1 MGSAHPTLT
10 YKSYNGFNFEPFF
23 YSSPMP
29 TPDLFSD
36 DLPAHSL
43 NSAHGLHVLP
53 CTFSHVFWDEVVARM
68 AGSNVPLTG
77 QLFIVPDGSMGL
89 AYRQAWASW
98 AQSHQRACIMPRIL
112 TLMNWARAHGAD
124 DWE

>member
-1 MGSAHPTLT
+1 
-10 YKSYNGFNFEPFF
+10 
-23 YSSPMP
+23 MP

-112 TLMNWARAHGAD
+112 TLMNWARVHGAD
-124 DWE
+124 GWDARNTERVLQWMQSLPTVPALLNL